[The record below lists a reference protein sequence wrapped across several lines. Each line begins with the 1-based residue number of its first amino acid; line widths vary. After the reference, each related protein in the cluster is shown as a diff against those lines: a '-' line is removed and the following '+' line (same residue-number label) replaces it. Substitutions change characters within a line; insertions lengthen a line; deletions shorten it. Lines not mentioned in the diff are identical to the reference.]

1 MCFFLQSGVHV
12 CWCAWVFA
20 MQELGIRVGGF
31 RTPAIT
37 GVAATTWAPPGMP
50 LLRLCGDAAQAS
62 GGITYDRVVALV
74 PGHQQTLVQLAPSQ
88 PKYNYTFTNS
98 LPPGSLLKVSQS
110 CWVD

>member
-1 MCFFLQSGVHV
+1 
-12 CWCAWVFA
+12 

-31 RTPAIT
+31 RTHAIT

-50 LLRLCGDAAQAS
+50 LLRLCGDEAQAS